1 MTDPA
6 DSAPVDP
13 RPQPRYGQYAPLP
26 PAGYVPP
33 AATPEPI
40 APPVPVVR
48 PRRTWD
54 IVLTSSL
61 LLVGVYDVVAG
72 FGQYLDLG
80 PALVAAFEQQGF
92 GEFTSF
98 ALAAQVGVV
107 LTVIRVVILSIV
119 IVVSLSFISR
129 GRRAFWV
136 PLLGGVLAAV
146 ALMVCI
152 FVIVMGDPAFV
163 AYVGGLRQ

>member
-1 MTDPA
+1 MTDSN
-6 DSAPVDP
+6 DTTPVDP

-33 AATPEPI
+33 AVNPEPI

-54 IVLTSSL
+54 IVLTASL

-72 FGQYLDLG
+72 FSQYLDLG

-98 ALAAQVGVV
+98 EIAAQAGIV
-107 LTVIRVVILSIV
+107 LTVIRVVILI
-119 IVVSLSFISR
+119 IVVLVSLRLISR

-136 PLLGGVLAAV
+136 PLLGGVLAAL

-152 FVIVMGDPAFV
+152 FVIVLGDPSFAQ
-163 AYVGGLRQ
+163 YVDGLQ

>member
-1 MTDPA
+1 MTD
-6 DSAPVDP
+6 SAEPRPDP
-13 RPQPRYGQYAPLP
+13 RPRPRYGEYAPLP
-26 PAGYVPP
+26 PAGYVEPV
-33 AATPEPI
+33 ATPEPPA
-40 APPVPVVR
+40 APVAVER

-54 IVLTSSL
+54 IVLTASL

-72 FGQYLDLG
+72 FSQYLDLG

-98 ALAAQVGVV
+98 EAASQVGLV
-107 LTVIRVVILSIV
+107 LTVIRIAILAVVV
-119 IVVSLSFISR
+119 PVSLLLIAR

-136 PLLGGVLAAV
+136 PLAGGVLAAL

-152 FVIVMGDPAFV
+152 FVVVLGDPAFTQ
-163 AYVGGLRQ
+163 YVSGLQ